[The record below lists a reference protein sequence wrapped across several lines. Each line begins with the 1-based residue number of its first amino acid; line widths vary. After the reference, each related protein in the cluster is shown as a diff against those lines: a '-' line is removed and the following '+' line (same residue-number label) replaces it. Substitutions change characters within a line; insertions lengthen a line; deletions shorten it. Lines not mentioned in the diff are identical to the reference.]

1 MSACVLCDRSV
12 PHVCD
17 FSDVGHEPEDIIAAL
32 RAEVERLRGEVEEV
46 TERLK
51 EALED
56 GVNAEEIHTRLV
68 REKAELVW
76 THNDSARRANE
87 RAARAEAI
95 ARELAEAVVE
105 AEWQGEGGFW
115 EEAACPFCGTNQ
127 ESYKNPA
134 EHDEKCPVRKARAA
148 LARAR
153 EAGLL

>member
-1 MSACVLCDRSV
+1 VSEFDVLCVTCKR
-12 PHVCD
+12 PMLTTATR
-17 FSDVGHEPEDIIAAL
+17 DIMDEL
-32 RAEVERLRGEVEEV
+32 RAEVERLRADLYGLEHTIEGERGLSRMVKEML
-46 TERLK
+46 TER
-51 EALED
+51 A
-56 GVNAEEIHTRLV
+56 
-68 REKAELVW
+68 
-76 THNDSARRANE
+76 E
-87 RAARAEAI
+87 RASAI